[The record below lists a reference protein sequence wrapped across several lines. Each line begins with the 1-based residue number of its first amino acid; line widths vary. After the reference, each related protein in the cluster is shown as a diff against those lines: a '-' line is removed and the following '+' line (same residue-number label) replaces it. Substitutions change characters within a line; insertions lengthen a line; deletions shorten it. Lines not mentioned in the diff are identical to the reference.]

1 MKTRE
6 EWIQH
11 WLDRLTGIALTG
23 LIHDGDERPKGPL
36 AAGAYALKLPEKIAS
51 LLDQM
56 YVWLEADESPLTPRS
71 DNGKDRH
78 PAAQPAPRRPG

>member
-6 EWIQH
+6 EWINH
-11 WLDRLTGIALTG
+11 WLDKLAGIALTG

-36 AAGAYALKLPEKIAS
+36 AAGAYALKLPEKIAT

-56 YVWLEADESPLTPRS
+56 YVWLETESPLTPRS
-71 DNGKDRH
+71 VQNGQKQTGDRQQR
-78 PAAQPAPRRPG
+78 PASG